1 MKIILL
7 AAITTAII
15 FLCAAAL
22 YSIACKVVNYLA
34 NKLEKTQRFL

>member
-22 YSIACKVVNYLA
+22 YSIACKIIKYFA
-34 NKLEKTQRFL
+34 NELEKMQRFL

>member
-15 FLCAAAL
+15 FLCAAAI
-22 YSIACKVVNYLA
+22 YHFGCKIIKYFA
-34 NKLEKTQRFL
+34 QELEKTQRFL